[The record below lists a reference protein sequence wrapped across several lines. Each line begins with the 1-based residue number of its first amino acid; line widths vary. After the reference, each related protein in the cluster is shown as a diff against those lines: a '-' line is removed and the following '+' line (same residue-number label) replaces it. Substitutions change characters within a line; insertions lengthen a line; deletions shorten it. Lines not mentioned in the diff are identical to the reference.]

1 MTKTCKY
8 GINSANITKRNP
20 AGTCLKKPCKNG
32 SQPPC
37 KKLDEK
43 SKEKSKRKTRVV
55 KITLAK
61 VLKYLA
67 NPNNAP
73 KSVPQEWLGD
83 INGNLPHQK
92 LNTEEK
98 EQLHMAAYRF
108 RLFERSWKDKQRA
121 IDNGFIPA
129 NHKTNDYDNYLKAFK
144 KK

>member
-37 KKLDEK
+37 KVNGK
-43 SKEKSKRKTRVV
+43 SKKKTRVV
-55 KITLAK
+55 KITLVK
-61 VLKYLA
+61 VLKYLE

-92 LNTEEK
+92 LTVEEK
-98 EQLHMAAYRF
+98 QKLYMAAYKF
-108 RLFERSWKDKQRA
+108 RLFEQSWKSKQRA
-121 IDNGFIPA
+121 IDNGLISA
-129 NHKTNDYDNYLKAFK
+129 NNKTNDYDNYLKAFK
-144 KK
+144 K